1 METTH
6 YFSYLMRIWQGEHL
20 PGEGW
25 LASLEDP
32 STKQLI
38 YFKSIEELFG
48 FLKKQ
53 SAVAE
58 SQASNNQNDHTGQ

>member
-6 YFSYLMRIWQGEHL
+6 YFSYLMRIWQGDEL
-20 PGEGW
+20 PDGTW

-38 YFKSIEELFG
+38 YFKSIEELFE
-48 FLKKQ
+48 FLKDRPD
-53 SAVAE
+53 VDE

>member
-38 YFKSIEELFG
+38 YFKSMEELFG
-48 FLKKQ
+48 FLKKR
-53 SAVAE
+53 SAVDE
-58 SQASNNQNDHTGQ
+58 SETTINKNDHIEQ

>member
-1 METTH
+1 METAH
-6 YFSYLMRIWQGEHL
+6 YFSYLMRIWQGDEL
-20 PGEGW
+20 PDGTW

-38 YFKSIEELFG
+38 FFKSIEELFE
-48 FLKKQ
+48 FLKKR

-58 SQASNNQNDHTGQ
+58 SQAIKK